1 MFVKEVVDAKATRE
15 WAVVEGVVVLVV
27 AVISFPAKK
36 DPCQG
41 VEDIGSEAGKHGYRV
56 VDKVGKQDVLV
67 LLGRQ
72 EEDQAQHQDGDHC
85 WRMEQVLHGL
95 LKHSRLIC
103 KRGVCLATPL
113 VPE

>member
-1 MFVKEVVDAKATRE
+1 MLVKEVLDAKATGE
-15 WAVVEGVVVLVV
+15 WPVVEGSVVVLVV
-27 AVISFPAKK
+27 AVVGLPAKK

-56 VDKVGKQDVLV
+56 VDKVGKQEVLV

-95 LKHSRLIC
+95 LKHSRLN
-103 KRGVCLATPL
+103 L
-113 VPE
+113 